1 MSDPGRIEQGGR
13 AASTAAVVTSVAGVG
28 VCFAALF
35 ALMSAYDALS
45 VPTIPRWHGG
55 SQLLLVGAT
64 LLVLQRVRG
73 KISRPN
79 FIAVM
84 GIAIAV
90 AIGASGAMLFDPAPL
105 NLAVQLLSLAGVVTV
120 VLTLG
125 WPAPQEIT
133 GGGHGLLGARGRATG
148 LCGLNVQTSGALR
161 ALHGASVIRDG
172 DIREHG
178 QAVAKLAARL
188 GATLGMTPVEV
199 QALYWAAL
207 LHDVGKVGVE
217 RSILRKP
224 GRLTRDEFTKV
235 MLHSSIG
242 ADLIRSVGADRM
254 SRMIALMVLH
264 HHERWDGNGYPSG
277 RRSTDIPVGSRII
290 AITDVFEALLSE
302 RAYRPAMRRDEALK
316 IIVEG
321 SGSHFDPDIVSVF
334 LRMLSEQTSE
344 GLDLNASLAVSRS
357 AVGAGGDAKPAS
369 LGHAHLAMAG
379 VNN

>member
-1 MSDPGRIEQGGR
+1 MSDPGRTEQGGR
-13 AASTAAVVTSVAGVG
+13 AALTATTVTTVAGVG
-28 VCFAALF
+28 VCFATLF
-35 ALMSAYDALS
+35 ALMSAYETLS
-45 VPTIPRWHGG
+45 APMVPQWHGV
-55 SQLLLVGAT
+55 SQLLLVGAM

-73 KISRPN
+73 SIPSPN
-79 FIAVM
+79 FVVIV
-84 GIAIAV
+84 GIAV
-90 AIGASGAMLFDPAPL
+90 AVALGALSTMLFDPAVL
-105 NLAVQLLSLAGVVTV
+105 NLVVQLLSLAGVGTV

-125 WPAPQEIT
+125 WPSPQEVLSD
-133 GGGHGLLGARGRATG
+133 GHGLLGSRGRPTING
-148 LCGLNVQTSGALR
+148 QTSGALR
-161 ALHGASVIRDG
+161 ALHAASVIRDG

-188 GATLGMTPVEV
+188 GATLGMPPVEV

-217 RSILRKP
+217 RSVLRKP

-235 MLHSSIG
+235 MLHPNIG

-254 SRMIALMVLH
+254 YRMIALMVLH

-316 IIVEG
+316 VIVEG

-334 LRMLSEQTSE
+334 LRMLSEPTSE
-344 GLDLNASLAVSRS
+344 GLDLDASFAASRS
-357 AVGAGGDAKPAS
+357 AVVAEDIAKPAS
-369 LGHAHLAMAG
+369 LGHAHLALAG
-379 VNN
+379 LNN

>member
-1 MSDPGRIEQGGR
+1 MSDPGRTEQGGR
-13 AASTAAVVTSVAGVG
+13 AALSATTVTTVAGVG

-35 ALMSAYDALS
+35 ALMSAHETLS
-45 VPTIPRWHGG
+45 APMVPQWHGVL
-55 SQLLLVGAT
+55 QFLVVGAM

-73 KISRPN
+73 SIPSPN
-79 FIAVM
+79 FVVFM
-84 GIAIAV
+84 GIAVAV
-90 AIGASGAMLFDPAPL
+90 ALGALGALMFDPAVL
-105 NLAVQLLSLAGVVTV
+105 NMVARLLSLAGVVTV

-125 WPAPQEIT
+125 WPAPQDIIS
-133 GGGHGLLGARGRATG
+133 GGNSLLGSRGRSTV
-148 LCGLNVQTSGALR
+148 LCGFNGQTSGALR
-161 ALHGASVIRDG
+161 ALHAASVIRDG

-188 GATLGMTPVEV
+188 GATLGMPPVEV

-217 RSILRKP
+217 RSVLRKP
-224 GRLTRDEFTKV
+224 GKLTRDEFTKV
-235 MLHSSIG
+235 MLHSNIG
-242 ADLIRSVGADRM
+242 ADLIRSVGSDRM
-254 SRMIALMVLH
+254 YRMIALMVLH

-277 RRSTDIPVGSRII
+277 RTSTDIPVGSRII

-344 GLDLNASLAVSRS
+344 GLDLDARFAVSKS
-357 AVGAGGDAKPAS
+357 AVVAEGDARPAS
-369 LGHAHLAMAG
+369 MGHAHLALAG
-379 VNN
+379 LKN